1 MNFRPGSLPRLFV
14 CHFPEGRVL
23 CLLTNDRVLHDRIA
37 ELVNDCSDGEYAT
50 KSFIQARVGHLL
62 EPPLVCLYGYRSP
75 PPWTAAVHASSNECA
90 APTHLTR
97 RRCGRNRLGTIPV
110 ACPTRV
116 DENHDIGLAL
126 HREPSVIVVRG

>member
-62 EPPLVCLYGYRSP
+62 ETS
-75 PPWTAAVHASSNECA
+75 
-90 APTHLTR
+90 
-97 RRCGRNRLGTIPV
+97 
-110 ACPTRV
+110 TRV
-116 DENHDIGLAL
+116 SLWVPLTTPVDRRSARLVQRMCGSDAPDQTPLRQEPLGDDTGGLPNA
-126 HREPSVIVVRG
+126 RR